1 MPSSPPPGKGFSGHP
16 AHEGAPATR
25 APTANGHY
33 PPGILS
39 LSILWAP
46 LSPLTICPSLGG
58 RGCRTGRGREGESGG
73 ESVDSP
79 VLEGVFENI
88 QSDGLTVQMKQM
100 SHRDRPL
107 AKVTVRDMD
116 VPRLPSLTDSCC
128 WWQGRKKRT
137 EPQPSLWP
145 LLGAPPPTSE
155 MVEMR

>member
-1 MPSSPPPGKGFSGHP
+1 M
-16 AHEGAPATR
+16 
-25 APTANGHY
+25 
-33 PPGILS
+33 
-39 LSILWAP
+39 
-46 LSPLTICPSLGG
+46 
-58 RGCRTGRGREGESGG
+58 
-73 ESVDSP
+73 
-79 VLEGVFENI
+79 LEGVFENI

-128 WWQGRKKRT
+128 WWQGRKKRK